1 MSFLSLGERPHEGN
15 LLLRWNLEAGGRFC
29 QPQRVTS
36 STPSLLLSESATILE
51 SILATAPVGL
61 GVLDRELRFVHANE
75 ALARGNGVTREEHLG
90 RTIMEIW
97 PTIPPELVRR
107 LRQLLTHG
115 EALIDDEAVSERDGH
130 YRYVLGSYYPVLDG
144 AGGVLGIG
152 VVVSDITARTLAE
165 EALRSSERRLRELL
179 ENVQL
184 VAVSLDLDGRI
195 TYCNPYLAEVTGW
208 ERDELLGRDWY
219 DTFTPP
225 ERESHRATFLPAV
238 VAERMPAH
246 SESTIR
252 TRDDGRRTLWWN
264 NTVIRDPEG
273 RPVGATSIGED
284 VTERRRAERALQA
297 LAAEQAAL
305 RHVATVVAAEPTHEL
320 LFETVATEV
329 GRLFGAQSA
338 NLIRDDG
345 ETLVVMG
352 GWSETGEGWI
362 APGSVFAREGDSA
375 THRVVRTQR
384 PARVDSLAQIGDA
397 LTRDV
402 WLELGFQS
410 AIAAPVIVDGR
421 LWGAISVTKT
431 TEEVFPEGAEHGLA
445 DFAALAA
452 QAIANAEAHEELRAS
467 RARIVE
473 AADQA
478 RRRLERNLH
487 DGAQQRLV
495 SVSVALRLALAR
507 IRDDPA
513 VAESI
518 LRGAGEELA
527 QSLAELR
534 ELARGLHPAVLTD
547 RGLVPALE
555 ALAARAPLPVELR
568 LEELS
573 LPGTIEAAAYYVV
586 AEALTNVAKYAS
598 ASAVH
603 VSIAVADAQ
612 VVIEVADDGVG
623 GAQPAHGTGLRGL
636 RDRVDAL
643 DGRLEIESAGGQ
655 GTRVRAIIPLSP
667 PRRGTGG

>member
-1 MSFLSLGERPHEGN
+1 LKRVAASASLK
-15 LLLRWNLEAGGRFC
+15 
-29 QPQRVTS
+29 RVTA

-51 SILATAPVGL
+51 TILATAPVGL
-61 GVLDRELRFVHANE
+61 GVLDRDLRFVRANE
-75 ALARGNGVTREEHLG
+75 ALARGNGVPREEHLG

-97 PTIPPELVRR
+97 PTIPPELVTR
-107 LRQLLTHG
+107 LRELLDHG
-115 EALIDDEAVSERDGH
+115 QAVIDDEAVSEQDGRH
-130 YRYVLGSYYPVLDG
+130 RYVLASYYPILGD

-184 VAVSLDLDGRI
+184 VAVSLDLEGRI
-195 TYCNPYLAEVTGW
+195 TYCNPHLAEVTGW
-208 ERDELLGRDWY
+208 GRDELLGRDWY

-225 ERESHRATFLPAV
+225 ERGSYRSTFLPAL

-246 SESTIR
+246 TESTIR
-252 TRDDGRRTLWWN
+252 TRDGGRLTLWWN

-284 VTERRRAERALQA
+284 VTERRRAEQALQM

-305 RHVATVVAAEPTHEL
+305 RRVATVVAAEPTQEL

-338 NLIRDDG
+338 NLIRNDG
-345 ETLVVMG
+345 ETLPVMG
-352 GWSETGEGWI
+352 GWSETRECWI
-362 APGSVFAREGDSA
+362 APGTVFAREGDSA
-375 THRVVRTQR
+375 THRVMRTQR
-384 PARVDSLAQIGDA
+384 PERIDSLAEIGDA
-397 LTRDV
+397 PSREI
-402 WLELGFQS
+402 WLNLGFQS

-431 TEEVFPEGAEHGLA
+431 TAEVFPEGAEQGLA

-452 QAIANAEAHEELRAS
+452 QAIANAQDREELRAS

-473 AADQA
+473 AADEA

-495 SVSVALRLALAR
+495 SVSVALRLAQGR

-513 VAESI
+513 AAESI
-518 LRGAGEELA
+518 LRAAGEELA
-527 QSLAELR
+527 LSLEELR
-534 ELARGLHPAVLTD
+534 ELARGLHPAVLTH
-547 RGLVPALE
+547 RGLAPALE
-555 ALAARAPLPVELR
+555 ALAARAPLPVELAV
-568 LEELS
+568 EEVA
-573 LPGTIEAAAYYVV
+573 LPGAIEAAAYYVV

-598 ASAVH
+598 ASVAR
-603 VSIAVADAQ
+603 VSIRVVGAY

-623 GAQPAHGTGLRGL
+623 GARPAHGSGLRGL
-636 RDRVDAL
+636 SDRVDAL
-643 DGRLEIESAGGQ
+643 DGRLEIESAQGQ
-655 GTRVRAIIPLSP
+655 GTYVRAIIPLP
-667 PRRGTGG
+667 